1 MAAKILTLSF
11 MVDGKDDFPS
21 AGKICTIPQ
30 MTILNRIANP
40 NGRSKSKSDVRLEL
54 ILQRD
59 KTVYAAA
66 RIGSRKPNLLSNFML
81 DFLLLLFFA
90 PAI

>member
-1 MAAKILTLSF
+1 MAAKILTLSL

-66 RIGSRKPNLLSNFML
+66 RMGSRKPNLLSNFML
-81 DFLLLLFFA
+81 HFLFIL
-90 PAI
+90 IIK